1 VWRRTAT
8 AVVDE
13 QMFACV
19 PPEERMPTGAGVAAP
34 CFAHLL

>member
-1 VWRRTAT
+1 
-8 AVVDE
+8 
-13 QMFACV
+13 MFACV